1 MANIKMHYSI
11 EPKNRIY
18 IKSYGFLSFS
28 KNIGKYLR
36 NKYSQTLLD
45 SAKKY
50 TTHAMKT
57 ASKREAT
64 GDLTENKI
72 ADKITSVSKNSS
84 HNNLE
89 AVKSEEGIAKKI

>member
-1 MANIKMHYSI
+1 MRYSI
-11 EPKNRIY
+11 EAKNRIY
-18 IKSYGFLSFS
+18 INTCGVLFFS

-64 GDLTENKI
+64 GDLTGNKV

-89 AVKSEEGIAKKI
+89 AVKSEEGIPKKL